1 MIPTLDYS
9 NLRWFWGVKDFSR
22 GYHFDMVA
30 IARESKFKADP
41 GDVIELLQS
50 HDKIGIE
57 KVFSSWLV

>member
-1 MIPTLDYS
+1 
-9 NLRWFWGVKDFSR
+9 
-22 GYHFDMVA
+22 MVA